1 VLRLLSRLEIFD
13 RGLGAEKIGL
23 GLCYPRAIIVILD
36 LDQQLALLDPLKI
49 VDQEPSSKPRPSAP
63 RMSARPCVVSRALRV
78 EMIAPIMTATTPT
91 AGYSQRPI
99 AGSGIGA
106 AAAAPDTVMAVAVW
120 LSTRRV
126 LLWTGAIF
134 TLASLPPPLV
144 HDYNT
149 LIGLQLVRGLAVGA
163 FIPAALGFVLRS
175 LAPQWRIWGIAAYTF
190 RFVFSQNIGSAVEGW
205 YSETGHWEWIF
216 WQNAAL
222 TPVMMLLTAVAMPHR
237 PVDRD
242 LLRRTDWAGIVYAGI
257 GFGLIYAG
265 LDQGNRLDWLNSG
278 VVTGLLLA
286 GGMLVVAFIMHEARA
301 EYPLIHLSVLARPN
315 IAVAALLILI
325 YPGFATTGASFVLPD
340 YLTRVQGLRA
350 LQIGDALYWIAL
362 PQFVLVPLVALLLR
376 RIDARLLLV
385 FGATMLA
392 IGSWI
397 ETGLTHDWASGDF
410 IVSQLIEAVGLAFAI
425 TSVIAFA
432 VANVTPA
439 LAAAIAATIQITR
452 WLGSEIGN
460 VVMQT
465 FVRVREQ
472 VYSNLIGLHV
482 VTGLP
487 ATEQA
492 TAQLAGPFGS
502 RATGIGEPAAQGTA
516 VLAGIVRREAYV
528 LAYIDA
534 FWLIAWISLL
544 GILLVL
550 LLRPPPPNPIIPS
563 RGAS

>member
-1 VLRLLSRLEIFD
+1 
-13 RGLGAEKIGL
+13 
-23 GLCYPRAIIVILD
+23 
-36 LDQQLALLDPLKI
+36 
-49 VDQEPSSKPRPSAP
+49 
-63 RMSARPCVVSRALRV
+63 MVV
-78 EMIAPIMTATTPT
+78 TP
-91 AGYSQRPI
+91 
-99 AGSGIGA
+99 A
-106 AAAAPDTVMAVAVW
+106 AAWMSTV

-134 TLASLPPPLV
+134 ALASLPPPLV
-144 HDYNT
+144 HDYDT
-149 LIGLQLVRGLAVGA
+149 LIALQFVRGLAVGA

-175 LAPQWRIWGIAAYTF
+175 LAPQWWIWGIAAYAF
-190 RFVFSQNIGSAVEGW
+190 RFVFSQNIAGAVEGW
-205 YSETGHWEWIF
+205 YSETGHWQWIF
-216 WQNAAL
+216 WQNAVL
-222 TPVMMLLTAVAMPHR
+222 TPVMMLLTAVAMPRR
-237 PVDRD
+237 PIDRD

-286 GGMLVVAFIMHEARA
+286 GGMLVVAFIIHEARA
-301 EYPLIHLSVLARPN
+301 EYPLIHLRVLVQPN
-315 IAVAALLILI
+315 IAVPALLISI
-325 YPGFATTGASFVLPD
+325 YGFGTTATGFVLPD
-340 YLTRVQGLRA
+340 YLTRVQGLRD
-350 LQIGDALYWIAL
+350 LQIGDALNWIAL
-362 PQFVLVPLVALLLR
+362 PQFVLVPLVALLLK

-397 ETGLTHDWASGDF
+397 DTGLTHDWAGGDF

-425 TSVIAFA
+425 TAVITFA
-432 VANVTPA
+432 VANITPPQ
-439 LAAAIAATIQITR
+439 AAAIAATIQIAR
-452 WLGSEIGN
+452 LLGSEIGSA
-460 VVMQT
+460 VIQT

-516 VLAGIVRREAYV
+516 VLASIVRREAYV

-534 FWLIAWISLL
+534 FWLIAWVSLL

-550 LLRPPPPNPIIPS
+550 LLRPPPPNPLIPS
-563 RGAS
+563 RGAT